1 MRKILVVI
9 DMQNDFIDG
18 SLGTKEAQQIVPRVV
33 EKMKEYDPWNIYL
46 TRDTHYENY
55 LDTQEGRNLPI
66 EKVLDIAGGRV
77 WSGADAL
84 GIGLIDT
91 YGGLKTAIAIAA
103 DKAELGDKFR
113 IVEMT
118 EAPTGFGAFFSGF
131 MAKVKADIV
140 AGELGPWA
148 GEWRKIREAVG
159 QQGVV
164 MYCPYAV
171 QPEM

>member
-1 MRKILVVI
+1 MYKR
-9 DMQNDFIDG
+9 Q
-18 SLGTKEAQQIVPRVV
+18 
-33 EKMKEYDPWNIYL
+33 
-46 TRDTHYENY
+46 
-55 LDTQEGRNLPI
+55 
-66 EKVLDIAGGRV
+66 VLDIAGGRV
-77 WSGADAL
+77 WLGKDAL
-84 GIGLIDT
+84 EVGLIDT

>member
-1 MRKILVVI
+1 
-9 DMQNDFIDG
+9 
-18 SLGTKEAQQIVPRVV
+18 
-33 EKMKEYDPWNIYL
+33 
-46 TRDTHYENY
+46 
-55 LDTQEGRNLPI
+55 
-66 EKVLDIAGGRV
+66 
-77 WSGADAL
+77 
-84 GIGLIDT
+84 
-91 YGGLKTAIAIAA
+91 
-103 DKAELGDKFR
+103 
-113 IVEMT
+113 MT

-148 GEWRKIREAVG
+148 GEWRKIREAGG

>member
-1 MRKILVVI
+1 
-9 DMQNDFIDG
+9 
-18 SLGTKEAQQIVPRVV
+18 
-33 EKMKEYDPWNIYL
+33 
-46 TRDTHYENY
+46 
-55 LDTQEGRNLPI
+55 
-66 EKVLDIAGGRV
+66 
-77 WSGADAL
+77 
-84 GIGLIDT
+84 
-91 YGGLKTAIAIAA
+91 
-103 DKAELGDKFR
+103 
-113 IVEMT
+113 MT

-148 GEWRKIREAVG
+148 SEWRKIREAVG

>member
-1 MRKILVVI
+1 MLFR
-9 DMQNDFIDG
+9 
-18 SLGTKEAQQIVPRVV
+18 S
-33 EKMKEYDPWNIYL
+33 
-46 TRDTHYENY
+46 
-55 LDTQEGRNLPI
+55 
-66 EKVLDIAGGRV
+66 
-77 WSGADAL
+77 
-84 GIGLIDT
+84 
-91 YGGLKTAIAIAA
+91 IAA